1 MFYFRL
7 DRIFIHDNGVN
18 RLFKKL
24 DKANVHIYSFITTG
38 NDELPA
44 LKDFTKAKAK
54 EEQIAMIKEAVAQV
68 MSSRIFT
75 PIENIKDEHEL
86 TFGDTGIVLYQAP
99 KIPADF
105 NWQLVVIGSKDKIRT
120 EAQMLNDVFNDDT
133 FESFL
138 ANILTVLTVSLN
150 PAITAGIEIG
160 KYLTSFILNQYAKK
174 QDDQLGIVYQSWNRQ
189 EHYTH
194 GKRFKDGVNDLT
206 KNMVYDYSMFGFEQ
220 EIEPKLA

>member
-7 DRIFIHDNGVN
+7 DRIFIHDNGVS

-38 NDELPA
+38 NDALPA
-44 LKDFTKAKAK
+44 LKGFTNAKPK
-54 EEQIAMIKEAVAQV
+54 EEQIEIIKKAVAQV
-68 MSSRIFT
+68 MSSRLFT
-75 PIENIKDEHEL
+75 PIENVKDEHEL
-86 TFGDTGIVLYQAP
+86 TFGDTGFVLYQAD
-99 KIPADF
+99 KIPEDL

-120 EAQMLNDVFNDDT
+120 EAQMLNDVFKDST
-133 FESFL
+133 FDSFL
-138 ANILTVLTVSLN
+138 ANILLVLSTSVN
-150 PAITAGIEIG
+150 PAVTAGIEIG

-189 EHYTH
+189 EHYKH

-206 KNMVYDYSMFGFEQ
+206 KNMVYDYSMFGFE
-220 EIEPKLA
+220 E